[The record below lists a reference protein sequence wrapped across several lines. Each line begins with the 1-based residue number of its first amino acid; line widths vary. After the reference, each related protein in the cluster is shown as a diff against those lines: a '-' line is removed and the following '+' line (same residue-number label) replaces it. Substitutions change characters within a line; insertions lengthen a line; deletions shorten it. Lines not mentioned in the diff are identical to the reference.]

1 MVNLS
6 EAGTFYLYLL
16 SLHVILSL
24 FLGYLSLIIVR
35 KRFVVKTRRVF
46 YFMSLFNLSLPIVGY
61 FATFWIAYYFKTV
74 SYKKEV
80 ENTSFLDL
88 ELFGT
93 DFIEVQRR
101 FGEGSIQDMMLNKY
115 VPTTKKIQALVSMA
129 ENISQENV
137 QIIKS
142 TLSSSDDE
150 VRLYSFAIIDKI
162 ERSINGKIYKSLHA
176 YQHVSE
182 EKEQARLAKELAFL
196 YWEMIYF
203 ELSEESLKNYL
214 LKEVKGYIEVA
225 RTFYDDDLK
234 LHILLGKVYMLEK
247 DYIRASS
254 EFTLANQLSEEEL
267 PFVKSYLAEINFL
280 TGHYKVVKNIINE
293 SEGLDLNSKM
303 YPITQQW
310 KAS

>member
-1 MVNLS
+1 MDSFLTNS
-6 EAGTFYLYLL
+6 MFYMYLL
-16 SLHVILSL
+16 FMHIIMSLL
-24 FLGYLSLIIVR
+24 LGYVSLLIVK

-46 YFMSLFNLSLPIVGY
+46 YFMFLFNLSLPIIGY

-74 SYKKEV
+74 TYNKEV
-80 ENTSFLDL
+80 ENISFLDL

-162 ERSINGKIYKSLHA
+162 ERNINGKIYKFLRV
-176 YQHVSE
+176 YQETSD
-182 EKEQARLAKELAFL
+182 EQMKSKVAKDLAFL

-214 LKEVKGYIEVA
+214 LREVKKYIQDA
-225 RTFYDDDLK
+225 KIHYDDDIG

-247 DYIRASS
+247 NFISASS
-254 EFTLANQLSEEEL
+254 EFTIANKLSDHEL
-267 PFVKSYLAEINFL
+267 HFVKSYVAEINFL
-280 TGHYKVVKNIINE
+280 TGHYRVVKNIINE
-293 SEGLDLNSKM
+293 AEDLGLNTKM

>member
-1 MVNLS
+1 MHIIMS
-6 EAGTFYLYLL
+6 LL
-16 SLHVILSL
+16 
-24 FLGYLSLIIVR
+24 LGYVSLLIVK

-46 YFMSLFNLSLPIVGY
+46 YFMFLFNLSLPIIGY

-74 SYKKEV
+74 TYNKEV
-80 ENTSFLDL
+80 ENISFLDL

-162 ERSINGKIYKSLHA
+162 ERNINGKIYKFLHV
-176 YQHVSE
+176 YQETSDERMKSKV
-182 EKEQARLAKELAFL
+182 AKDLAFL

-214 LKEVKGYIEVA
+214 LREVKKYIQDA
-225 RTFYDDDLK
+225 KIHYDDDIG

-247 DYIRASS
+247 NFISASS
-254 EFTLANQLSEEEL
+254 EFTIANKLSDHEL
-267 PFVKSYLAEINFL
+267 HFVKSYVAEINFL
-280 TGHYKVVKNIINE
+280 TGHYRVVKNIINE
-293 SEGLDLNSKM
+293 AEDLGLNTKM